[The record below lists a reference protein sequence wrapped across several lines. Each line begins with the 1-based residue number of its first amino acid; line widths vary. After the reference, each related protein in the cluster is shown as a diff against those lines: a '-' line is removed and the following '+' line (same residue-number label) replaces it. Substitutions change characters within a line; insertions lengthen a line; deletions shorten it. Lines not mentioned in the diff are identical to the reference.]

1 MTFNIQNA
9 SIINVEGHR
18 THKNCKAVY
27 CITTGEVYASVSDAA
42 EANGVTPTALGW
54 ALSGRSKSC
63 KGKRFCFINQIVEH
77 LDEIA
82 ENNRTREA
90 KVTAYNTIV
99 EKQDKIRKA
108 QAKVD
113 KHKSKVDE
121 LQAKLDDAK
130 RLMAEAESELNELKA
145 EEEQ

>member
-27 CITTGEVYASVSDAA
+27 CITTGEVYASVADAA
-42 EANGVTPTALGW
+42 EAIGVTKTAMSW

-82 ENNRTREA
+82 SNNRSREA
-90 KVTAYNTIV
+90 KVTAYNEMI
-99 EKQDKIRKA
+99 EKQEKIRKA
-108 QAKVD
+108 QAEVD
-113 KHKSKVDE
+113 KHDARIAE
-121 LQAKLDDAK
+121 LQEALEKEMALRADAQ
-130 RLMAEAESELNELKA
+130 SELDKL
-145 EEEQ
+145 Q

>member
-27 CITTGEVYASVSDAA
+27 CITTGEVYASVADAA
-42 EANGVTPTALGW
+42 EAIGVTKTAMSW

-82 ENNRTREA
+82 SNNRSREA
-90 KVTAYNTIV
+90 KVTAYNEMV
-99 EKQDKIRKA
+99 EKQEKIRKA
-108 QAKVD
+108 QTKVD
-113 KHKSKVDE
+113 KHDARIAE
-121 LQAKLDDAK
+121 LQEALEKEMSLRADAQ
-130 RLMAEAESELNELKA
+130 SELDAL
-145 EEEQ
+145 Q

>member
-27 CITTGEVYASVSDAA
+27 CITTGEVYASVTDAA
-42 EANGVTPTALGW
+42 EAIGVTLTAMSW

-63 KGKRFCFINQIVEH
+63 KGKRFCYINQIVEH

-82 ENNRTREA
+82 TNSRSREA
-90 KVTAYNTIV
+90 KVVAYNEMV
-99 EKQDKIRKA
+99 EKQEKIRKA

-113 KHKSKVDE
+113 KHDARISE
-121 LQAKLDDAK
+121 LQEALNKEMALMTDAQ
-130 RLMAEAESELNELKA
+130 NELLALKG
-145 EEEQ
+145 ELK

>member
-27 CITTGEVYASVSDAA
+27 CITTGEVYASVADAA
-42 EANGVTPTALGW
+42 EQNGVTTTAMSW
-54 ALSGRSKSC
+54 AVSGKSKSC
-63 KGKRFCFINQIVEH
+63 KGKRFCFVSNIVEH

-82 ENNRTREA
+82 TNSRSREA
-90 KVTAYNTIV
+90 KVVAYNEMV
-99 EKQDKIRKA
+99 EKQEKIRKA

-113 KHKSKVDE
+113 KHDARIAE
-121 LQAKLDDAK
+121 LQEALNKEMALMTDAQ
-130 RLMAEAESELNELKA
+130 NELLTLKG
-145 EEEQ
+145 ELE